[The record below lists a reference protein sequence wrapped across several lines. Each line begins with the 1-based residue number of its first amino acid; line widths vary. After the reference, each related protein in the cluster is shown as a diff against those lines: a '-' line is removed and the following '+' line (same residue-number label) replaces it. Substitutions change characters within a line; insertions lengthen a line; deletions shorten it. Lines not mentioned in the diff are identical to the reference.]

1 MGYCYCGDDCCCCCF
16 GSFFFVCGMKFE
28 FLGKIWS
35 CRSGEKEEEEWIIMA
50 V

>member
-1 MGYCYCGDDCCCCCF
+1 MMIVVVVVLVH
-16 GSFFFVCGMKFE
+16 FFCGMKFE
-28 FLGKIWS
+28 FLGKFWS